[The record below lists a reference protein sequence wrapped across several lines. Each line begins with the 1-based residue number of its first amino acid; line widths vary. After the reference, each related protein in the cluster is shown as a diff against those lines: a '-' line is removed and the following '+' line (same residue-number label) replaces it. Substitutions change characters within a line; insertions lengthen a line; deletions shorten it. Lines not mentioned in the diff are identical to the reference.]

1 MDEFSI
7 KNNLKIAP
15 LAICLEIAQNSLVDG
30 GILACFPK
38 LQTVPFIML
47 VCSKY
52 MGMDWLLASNW

>member
-15 LAICLEIAQNSLVDG
+15 FAICLEIAQNSLVEVY
-30 GILACFPK
+30 LFPK

>member
-1 MDEFSI
+1 M
-7 KNNLKIAP
+7 
-15 LAICLEIAQNSLVDG
+15 CLEIAQNSLVEVY
-30 GILACFPK
+30 LFPK